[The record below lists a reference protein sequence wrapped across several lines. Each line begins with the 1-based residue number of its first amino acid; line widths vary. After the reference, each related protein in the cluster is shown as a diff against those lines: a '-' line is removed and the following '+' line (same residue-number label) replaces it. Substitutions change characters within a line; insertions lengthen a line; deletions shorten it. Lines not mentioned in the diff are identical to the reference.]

1 MTFELGVMSFRVVK
15 VLKFVIYIVD
25 YGFWLVM
32 DYVRT
37 LMYILISCLNR
48 YAYIIR
54 KLVQLTFHNIYPIF
68 RIKENYK

>member
-32 DYVRT
+32 DNVRT
-37 LMYILISCLNR
+37 SMYILISCLN
-48 YAYIIR
+48 
-54 KLVQLTFHNIYPIF
+54 
-68 RIKENYK
+68 